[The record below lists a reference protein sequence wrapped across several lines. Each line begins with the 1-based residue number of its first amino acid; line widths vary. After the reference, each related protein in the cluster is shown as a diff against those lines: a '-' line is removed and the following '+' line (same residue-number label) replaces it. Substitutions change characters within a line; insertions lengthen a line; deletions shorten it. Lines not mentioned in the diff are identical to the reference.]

1 MGKIKGDSMLKTQ
14 ISKKY
19 KIVALNLADTLHKYP
34 DEFWELLSDF
44 YYHHEM
50 AEILS
55 APFDDPRKDFI
66 DESMLRD
73 IKGTQSIEHFHVEH
87 LKKADEFFKQ
97 IEKKWSDVTSEG
109 GLYTAIYHSNI
120 KNKLDKWMKS
130 PKVFNPI
137 GEPKVKYLEF

>member
-66 DESMLRD
+66 DENTFFRGGTDSYGVNAYPGNRRYQDSAGLRD
-73 IKGTQSIEHFHVEH
+73 VPGRQ
-87 LKKADEFFKQ
+87 
-97 IEKKWSDVTSEG
+97 G
-109 GLYTAIYHSNI
+109 
-120 KNKLDKWMKS
+120 
-130 PKVFNPI
+130 
-137 GEPKVKYLEF
+137 